1 MKRIENFDG
10 SVTYRIEYRGIGV
23 QETISEPMLKALKS
37 MPRLNYQ
44 KENWYE
50 DSILMT
56 LIIKWNELSQNTNNQ

>member
-10 SVTYRIEYRGIGV
+10 SVTYRIEDRGVGV

-50 DSILMT
+50 DRILMT
-56 LIIKWNELSQNTNNQ
+56 LMIKWNDLLRNTDN